1 MLFHDVSPSRDE
13 SVAEISAALQAE
25 KGRVYLDTNV
35 LIHCYEMSALASND
49 LLSALGRY
57 GSRVGVPIWAAN
69 ETWEHLKERESLV
82 NRYRP
87 LRVELRSSLA
97 RIIHDSRRCF

>member
-35 LIHCYEMSALASND
+35 LIHCYEMSALA
-49 LLSALGRY
+49 R
-57 GSRVGVPIWAAN
+57 PI
-69 ETWEHLKERESLV
+69 S
-82 NRYRP
+82 
-87 LRVELRSSLA
+87 VELRSSLA